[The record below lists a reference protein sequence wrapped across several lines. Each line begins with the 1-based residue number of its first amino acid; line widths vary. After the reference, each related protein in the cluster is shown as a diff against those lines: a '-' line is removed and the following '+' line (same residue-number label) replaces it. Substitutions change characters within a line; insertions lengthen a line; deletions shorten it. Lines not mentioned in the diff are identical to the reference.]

1 MTGRKK
7 SKEELSETQYGGI
20 IFGVGLL
27 VALILPFFKLGTNG
41 TKILFVILVIT
52 GLIVGVLNL
61 RSSKSVAFMV
71 SSMVLILLTGP
82 FLGAFSQY
90 IYGGQIFG
98 RIFGNIISL
107 VFPATLV
114 VALKELFL
122 IAKN

>member
-7 SKEELSETQYGGI
+7 SEKELGETQYGGI
-20 IFGVGLL
+20 ILGVGLL

-41 TKILFVILVIT
+41 TKILFVILVAT
-52 GLIVGVLNL
+52 GLVVGILNL

-90 IYGGQIFG
+90 IYSGQILG
-98 RIFGNIISL
+98 SMFGNIISL
-107 VFPATLV
+107 VFPAALV

-122 IAKN
+122 IAKD